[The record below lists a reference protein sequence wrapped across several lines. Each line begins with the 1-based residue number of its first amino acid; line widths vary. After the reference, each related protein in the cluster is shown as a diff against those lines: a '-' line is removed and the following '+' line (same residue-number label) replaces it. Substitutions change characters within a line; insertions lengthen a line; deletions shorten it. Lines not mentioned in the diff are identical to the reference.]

1 MAALPG
7 IVTSPEVRYLL
18 GAILILTG
26 LALAFWGHGLWATVM
41 SLIGALLGSV
51 VGFLFG
57 VALGSDLTGLI
68 LAIVGA
74 VIGSILFTKL
84 VKVALAFLVGLLAG
98 AAIYALLGGKAQFT
112 AGQLDTPLI
121 AAILV
126 LVVVFGIS
134 YYFIDDI
141 IGIITAAIGGLLLA
155 LGLYLLQV
163 VPTTTAA
170 LAGLGVFVL
179 GAFMQTSAI
188 RRKRQARAAAD
199 RERDLVAGSCD
210 ASDAGHDPRACD
222 RQSASRVCGRGALS
236 RRRRPV
242 RLPIR
247 PGGRQHSRL
256 ARRGHTTPARWLD
269 SHPARDCMV

>member
-163 VPTTTAA
+163 LVYSS
-170 LAGLGVFVL
+170 
-179 GAFMQTSAI
+179 SA
-188 RRKRQARAAAD
+188 R
-199 RERDLVAGSCD
+199 SC
-210 ASDAGHDPRACD
+210 
-222 RQSASRVCGRGALS
+222 
-236 RRRRPV
+236 RRRRSAGNV
-242 RLPIR
+242 RRALPR
-247 PGGRQHSRL
+247 PRPLRRRPRRRVRQHAGPIGLRESTVNKVNPRGSSMGARL
-256 ARRGHTTPARWLD
+256 VP
-269 SHPARDCMV
+269 VE

>member
-1 MAALPG
+1 MATLPG

-57 VALGSDLTGLI
+57 VALGGDLAGLI

-98 AAIYALLGGKAQFT
+98 AAIYGLLGGRAQFT

-188 RRKRQARAAAD
+188 RRKRQARAAA
-199 RERDLVAGSCD
+199 ATA
-210 ASDAGHDPRACD
+210 ASPPPPP
-222 RQSASRVCGRGALS
+222 SS
-236 RRRRPV
+236 
-242 RLPIR
+242 
-247 PGGRQHSRL
+247 
-256 ARRGHTTPARWLD
+256 
-269 SHPARDCMV
+269 

>member
-1 MAALPG
+1 MATLPG

-188 RRKRQARAAAD
+188 RRKRQARAAA
-199 RERDLVAGSCD
+199 ATA
-210 ASDAGHDPRACD
+210 ASPPPPP
-222 RQSASRVCGRGALS
+222 SS
-236 RRRRPV
+236 
-242 RLPIR
+242 
-247 PGGRQHSRL
+247 
-256 ARRGHTTPARWLD
+256 
-269 SHPARDCMV
+269 

>member
-7 IVTSPEVRYLL
+7 IVTSPEIRYLL

-57 VALGSDLTGLI
+57 VALGGDLAGLI
-68 LAIVGA
+68 LALVGA

-98 AAIYALLGGKAQFT
+98 AAVYGLLGGRAQFT

-126 LVVVFGIS
+126 LIVVFSIS
-134 YYFIDDI
+134 YYFVDDL

-163 VPTTTAA
+163 VATTTAA
-170 LAGLGVFVL
+170 LAGLGVFIL

-188 RRKRQARAAAD
+188 RRKRQARAAA
-199 RERDLVAGSCD
+199 ATAAAPPPPPS
-210 ASDAGHDPRACD
+210 S
-222 RQSASRVCGRGALS
+222 
-236 RRRRPV
+236 
-242 RLPIR
+242 
-247 PGGRQHSRL
+247 
-256 ARRGHTTPARWLD
+256 
-269 SHPARDCMV
+269 

>member
-57 VALGSDLTGLI
+57 VALGGDLAGLI

-188 RRKRQARAAAD
+188 RRKRQARAAA
-199 RERDLVAGSCD
+199 ATA
-210 ASDAGHDPRACD
+210 ASPPPPP
-222 RQSASRVCGRGALS
+222 SS
-236 RRRRPV
+236 
-242 RLPIR
+242 
-247 PGGRQHSRL
+247 
-256 ARRGHTTPARWLD
+256 
-269 SHPARDCMV
+269 

>member
-7 IVTSPEVRYLL
+7 IITSPEIRYLL
-18 GAILILTG
+18 AGILILTG

-51 VGFLFG
+51 VGYLFG
-57 VALGSDLTGLI
+57 VALGGDLAGLI

-98 AAIYALLGGKAQFT
+98 AGVYGILGGRATFT

-126 LVVVFGIS
+126 LIVVFGIS
-134 YYFIDDI
+134 YYYIDDI

-155 LGLYLLQV
+155 LGLYLLSV
-163 VPTTTAA
+163 VSTLTAA
-170 LAGLGVFVL
+170 LAGLGVFAL
-179 GAFMQTSAI
+179 GAFMQTAAI
-188 RRKRQARAAAD
+188 RRKRQAHAATATAAAPPPPP
-199 RERDLVAGSCD
+199 S
-210 ASDAGHDPRACD
+210 S
-222 RQSASRVCGRGALS
+222 
-236 RRRRPV
+236 
-242 RLPIR
+242 
-247 PGGRQHSRL
+247 
-256 ARRGHTTPARWLD
+256 
-269 SHPARDCMV
+269 